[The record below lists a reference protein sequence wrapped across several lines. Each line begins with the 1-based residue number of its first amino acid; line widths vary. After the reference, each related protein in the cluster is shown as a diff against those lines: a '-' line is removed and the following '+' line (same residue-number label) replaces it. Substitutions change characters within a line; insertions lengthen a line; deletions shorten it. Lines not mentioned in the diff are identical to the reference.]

1 MSRELFVDSSAWYA
15 LADIDDKYH
24 NSAKAFF
31 SQCLK
36 DYARLI
42 TSNCVVG
49 ETYTLI
55 RTRLG
60 YRPAWEFITRI
71 RSSSRLEVIFINEV
85 IESEA
90 YKLLRR
96 FQDKDFSY
104 VDGTSFV
111 LMKERKITE
120 AFAYDKHFL
129 SAGFIKL
136 PYI

>member
-1 MSRELFVDSSAWYA
+1 M
-15 LADIDDKYH
+15 
-24 NSAKAFF
+24 
-31 SQCLK
+31 
-36 DYARLI
+36 
-42 TSNCVVG
+42 
-49 ETYTLI
+49 
-55 RTRLG
+55 
-60 YRPAWEFITRI
+60 WEFITRI
-71 RSSSRLEVIFINEV
+71 KSSSRLEVIFINEV
-85 IESEA
+85 IESET